1 MTRNG
6 METVSMSVARMHE
19 HRDDEV
25 DALDPLTH
33 SEMCL
38 LYRESADSIRFA
50 KTKQWRSL
58 GATLAM
64 FAGLM
69 AVGSYNA
76 DNALFVELLM
86 LTSVLLSCGL
96 VYVLV
101 IFQNWQNTEREKL
114 RFIAHRLSAMTRTVR
129 GIKSHQEANM
139 FRYLLLSFMILT
151 LLLGNAVAL
160 AHLAGLQD

>member
-1 MTRNG
+1 
-6 METVSMSVARMHE
+6 MSVARMHE

-96 VYVLV
+96 
-101 IFQNWQNTEREKL
+101 
-114 RFIAHRLSAMTRTVR
+114 
-129 GIKSHQEANM
+129 